1 MLEPGA
7 DQIYQWVMGDR
18 LQLTR
23 IHELLLARGCAL
35 SYQSVRRFV
44 IKRNWHG
51 GSRSTV
57 RMEDTPPGEVA
68 EADFGRLGLI
78 ADPETG
84 KRKAVWAMLIV
95 LCHSRHCFLWPL
107 HQQKLPEVIAGLV
120 AAWAFFGGMPKYLAK
135 YLAKYLVID
144 NFTAAVVGPDPLH
157 PRLTRGFLEYAQ
169 HRGFFVDPARV
180 RHPKDK
186 PKVERSVPY
195 ARERFFKG
203 AAFDSLAQ
211 LRSEAPKWCRDVAG
225 RRIHGTTRRQPLLVF
240 QAEERQALL
249 PWDGSSPFN
258 LNLPG
263 RKRPAT
269 SLSNLFL
276 MAGKLSYTTS
286 HGEAAMQ

>member
-1 MLEPGA
+1 M
-7 DQIYQWVMGDR
+7 
-18 LQLTR
+18 
-23 IHELLLARGCAL
+23 
-35 SYQSVRRFV
+35 
-44 IKRNWHG
+44 
-51 GSRSTV
+51 
-57 RMEDTPPGEVA
+57 
-68 EADFGRLGLI
+68 
-78 ADPETG
+78 
-84 KRKAVWAMLIV
+84 
-95 LCHSRHCFLWPL
+95 
-107 HQQKLPEVIAGLV
+107 
-120 AAWAFFGGMPKYLAK
+120 
-135 YLAKYLVID
+135 
-144 NFTAAVVGPDPLH
+144 GPDPLH

-263 RKRPAT
+263 RKRPTT
-269 SLSNLFL
+269 SLSNPFL